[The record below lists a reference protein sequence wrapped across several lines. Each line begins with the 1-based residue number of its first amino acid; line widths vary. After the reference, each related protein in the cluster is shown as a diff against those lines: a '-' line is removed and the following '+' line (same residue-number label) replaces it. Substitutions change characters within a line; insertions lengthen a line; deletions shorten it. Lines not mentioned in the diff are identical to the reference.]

1 MAASPQALKI
11 TLKTKT
17 HQWNGDGIRISC
29 YIVALTSIC
38 LSMVVFHPISGSH
51 TFVALE
57 LFCGWSLEGAY
68 KALRIFEVLIIEKET
83 VIVDVTCKSV
93 VDTLSSPSSNAND
106 LYHTLRVMAKLKGH
120 QKRITGLAFSKLL
133 GVLVSSGADAM
144 IAYPKSVSLYLT
156 LFLILGLPMGTLLQ
170 EFSMA
175 SCLVISLSTDHPER
189 ADLPLNFH

>member
-1 MAASPQALKI
+1 MLIDLAAILILALRSSK
-11 TLKTKT
+11 LKALRSSHTIKG
-17 HQWNGDGIRISC
+17 NGDGIRISC

-144 IAYPKSVSLYLT
+144 ICKAGAL
-156 LFLILGLPMGTLLQ
+156 
-170 EFSMA
+170 
-175 SCLVISLSTDHPER
+175 
-189 ADLPLNFH
+189 